1 MVLFDTSDLI
11 ESGSSFGIAQ
21 AGGRLQ
27 SIYIRTETF
36 LPQVNLSNVILNK
49 NAYKSLILM

>member
-1 MVLFDTSDLI
+1 MVLFDTWDLI

-21 AGGRLQ
+21 AGCRLQ
-27 SIYIRTETF
+27 LIYIRTETF